1 MIVNIKIYIIKKNV
15 FSFAE
20 NNIII
25 KKKSS
30 DDIAP

>member
-25 KKKSS
+25 KKSHQMT
-30 DDIAP
+30 